1 MFLPEYTDVCNFA
14 DGSTFHACD
23 KDIHFL
29 INRLERDS
37 LLAIEWFE
45 NNSMKLDQDKWHL
58 IVSGHKYEKVFASAG
73 Q

>member
-14 DGSTFHACD
+14 DDSTFHACD